1 MRHLGLWFGRENFT
15 EPNLFHDGHPEE
27 KFSMAITSKKKSEI
41 YFFIDGASPF
51 INPGQCS
58 HDAEKRQTPKSY

>member
-1 MRHLGLWFGRENFT
+1 MRCHGIWFAWEDFT
-15 EPNLFHDGHPEE
+15 KPNLIHDDHPEE